1 MIRDLYSDSH
11 EQELKRSTPNPPAK
25 LPETGPLADIDLPS
39 PKRPPAA
46 PVGPIKQEQTQ
57 PTEFTP
63 VGGEPDAEPSF
74 AEQAK
79 QAGWPSG
86 VSPAGSGA
94 PPQQQEPATFSDA
107 ALKQL
112 AKKVG
117 SEEVARKLLEQPQF
131 AEQLSPQEP
140 KQTQPKPPQPEPQ
153 PAQQQGPQQQGPQ
166 QQGPQQPPPPPE
178 ELIAPPVERTPQE
191 NAWRQDAI
199 DRGKRLAGQD
209 QWLEDHLSAAGAFDA
224 TPQTISRFAE
234 RIGLRGA
241 KLIDTPDALRAA
253 IHGQGMQKALRAILE
268 RTGYAPEPRKSA
280 MRRFGEGLVEGFGNA
295 KGIQLGQ
302 KAARGARDTML
313 DTVFGKRRFQA
324 DNYAAA
330 TEEKSKTWETMT
342 PLERAMYDDE
352 DDYKS
357 QQTYGK
363 KEVDRLQADNK
374 PEKSG
379 IVMPSKEIDNEE
391 AEEGDQLG
399 LFEGTGKKTTKQN
412 KFKLENEKEKAKQGL
427 MFDRMNDHPDQQSLF
442 STFGEAVARYQAD
455 LKKK

>member
-1 MIRDLYSDSH
+1 MIRDIYADVN
-11 EQELKRSTPNPPAK
+11 EEKPERSTPDATSLEPVAGTAK
-25 LPETGPLADIDLPS
+25 LNK
-39 PKRPPAA
+39 PKRPPAG
-46 PVGPIKQEQTQ
+46 PIGPIKQEQMK

-63 VGGEPDAEPSF
+63 IGGEPEAEPSF

-94 PPQQQEPATFSDA
+94 PPQQVNEESPSFKQAVQELAKGIGRGGKDA
-107 ALKQL
+107 ALQML
-112 AKKVG
+112 
-117 SEEVARKLLEQPQF
+117 RKDPSLVEQVLGNPPAQ
-131 AEQLSPQEP
+131 EQQ
-140 KQTQPKPPQPEPQ
+140 QPKPQPKPQPQ
-153 PAQQQGPQQQGPQ
+153 PAQQQGPP
-166 QQGPQQPPPPPE
+166 QPPPPPE
-178 ELIAPPVERTPQE
+178 PEPELIAPPVERTPQE

-209 QWLEDHLSAAGAFDA
+209 QWLEDHLMAAGAFDA
-224 TPQTISRFAE
+224 TPQEISQFAE
-234 RIGLRGA
+234 MIGLRGA
-241 KLIDTPDALRAA
+241 KLIDTADGLRAA
-253 IHGQGMQKALRAILE
+253 VHGQGMQKALRAILE

-302 KAARGARDTML
+302 RAAKGARDTLL
-313 DTVFGKRRFQA
+313 DTVLGRRRFQA
-324 DNYAAA
+324 DSYAAA
-330 TEEKSKTWETMT
+330 TEEKAKTWESMT

>member
-11 EQELKRSTPNPPAK
+11 EQELKRSTPDATSLEPVAGASK
-25 LPETGPLADIDLPS
+25 LNKPKSAGTPEPSSGFSFDPQPIDQDVDIDSQPS
-39 PKRPPAA
+39 KAPTQQPQQQPATFADATAQALAKKLRIA
-46 PVGPIKQEQTQ
+46 PEVAAKMLEQ
-57 PTEFTP
+57 P
-63 VGGEPDAEPSF
+63 GF
-74 AEQAK
+74 AEQVA
-79 QAGWPSG
+79 
-86 VSPAGSGA
+86 
-94 PPQQQEPATFSDA
+94 ET
-107 ALKQL
+107 
-112 AKKVG
+112 KK
-117 SEEVARKLLEQPQF
+117 
-131 AEQLSPQEP
+131 AE
-140 KQTQPKPPQPEPQ
+140 QPKPKPTPEPEPEPEPEQ
-153 PAQQQGPQQQGPQ
+153 PAQQQGPP
-166 QQGPQQPPPPPE
+166 QPPEPPE
-178 ELIAPPVERTPQE
+178 PEPELIAPPIETGLSANE
-191 NAWRQDAI
+191 SAWRQDAI

-209 QWLEDHLSAAGAFDA
+209 QWLEDHLMAAGAFDA
-224 TPQTISRFAE
+224 TPEQISQFAE
-234 RIGLRGA
+234 MLGLRGA
-241 KLIDTPDALRAA
+241 KMIDTADGLRAA
-253 IHGQGMQKALRAILE
+253 VHGQGMQKALRAILE
-268 RTGYAPEPRKSA
+268 RSGYAPEPRKSA

-302 KAARGARDTML
+302 RAAKGARDTLL
-313 DTVFGKRRFQA
+313 DTVLGRRRFQA
-324 DNYAAA
+324 DSYAAA
-330 TEEKSKTWETMT
+330 TEEKAKTWETMT

-363 KEVDRLQADNK
+363 KEVDRLQADKK

-379 IVMPSKEIDNEE
+379 IVMPSKEIGNEE